1 MKYYLIAGEAS
12 GDLHGSNLMLEIKKK
27 DADAKFRFFGGD
39 LMKKAGGE
47 LVKHY
52 REMAFMGIVNV
63 LLNLRT
69 INRNLEFSKKD
80 ILQFQPDVLILIDY
94 PGFNL
99 RIAEFA
105 KKHNIKVFYY
115 ISPKIWAWKEYRVK
129 KIRAVVDEMFTILPF
144 ETEFYKKHGIDVHYV
159 GNPLLD
165 SIAAFRKK
173 ALSKTEFLKKNNL
186 EERPIVALLAG
197 SRAQE
202 IKRTL
207 PLMVKIA
214 KFYPGFQFVV
224 AGVKSIDDELYHRFL
239 GQSDVKII
247 YDQTYD
253 LQNNAHTALVAS
265 GTAAL
270 ETALFDVPQTVIYKV
285 EGGWLVDVIMR
296 NFVFNMAG
304 VSLPNI
310 IMDREIVREYIQVK
324 MTLKNIKNEMQKLLF
339 DNRYREKIRNDYLRL
354 KEKMGDPGCSKRAAQ
369 KMTQLLSNL
378 KPETC
383 NLKPATRANS
393 KPGTRNLKL
402 ET

>member
-12 GDLHGSNLMLEIKKK
+12 GDLHGSNLMLEIKKE
-27 DADAKFRFFGGD
+27 DPEAEFRFFGGD
-39 LMKKAGGE
+39 LMQNAGGN

-52 REMAFMGIVNV
+52 REMAFMGFVNV
-63 LLNLRT
+63 VLNLRT
-69 INRNLEFSKKD
+69 IKRNLELSKKD
-80 ILQFQPDVLILIDY
+80 ILQFKPDVLILIDY

-129 KIRAVVDEMFTILPF
+129 KIRAFVDEMFTILPF
-144 ETEFYKKHGIDVHYV
+144 ETEFYKKHGMDVHYV

-173 ALSKTEFLKKNNL
+173 ALSKTAFLKKNNFD
-186 EERPIVALLAG
+186 ERPIVALLAG
-197 SRAQE
+197 SRVQE
-202 IKRTL
+202 VKKTL

-214 KFYPGFQFVV
+214 NFYPGFQFVV
-224 AGVKSIDDELYHRFL
+224 AGVKSVDEQLYHSFL
-239 GQSDVKII
+239 INSGVKII

-253 LQNNAHTALVAS
+253 LLNNAHTALVAS

-270 ETALFDVPQTVIYKV
+270 ETALFNVPQTVIYKV
-285 EGGWLVDVIMR
+285 EGGWIVDFIMR

-310 IMDREIVREYIQVK
+310 IMNREIVREYIQVR
-324 MTLKNIKNEMQKLLF
+324 MTLKNVKNEMDKLLY
-339 DNRYREKIRNDYLRL
+339 NKQYRNKILDDYSRLEKL
-354 KEKMGDPGCSKRAAQ
+354 MGEPGCSKRAAK
-369 KMTQLLSNL
+369 KMTEILS
-378 KPETC
+378 
-383 NLKPATRANS
+383 
-393 KPGTRNLKL
+393 
-402 ET
+402 